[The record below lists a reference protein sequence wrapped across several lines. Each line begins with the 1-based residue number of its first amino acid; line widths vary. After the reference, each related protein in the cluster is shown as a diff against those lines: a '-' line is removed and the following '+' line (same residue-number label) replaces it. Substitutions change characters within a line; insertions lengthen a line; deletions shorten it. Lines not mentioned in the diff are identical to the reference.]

1 MITILE
7 QLKEQAH
14 FTQTEKRIADYILQ
28 HLDAIPAIYIEDLA
42 KATYSSH
49 SAIIR
54 LCKKLDVSGFREFK
68 IAISSIVHS
77 QLHVAGEVN
86 ANFPFDEKD
95 SSLIIAKKMADLTMD
110 TVQKTF
116 LQLDETT
123 LDQIVSQLASANR
136 VFLFARGDSQIRAR
150 GFQAK
155 LVKLNRFF
163 ILAEDYADPYWNAA
177 SLSSDDCALFISYSG
192 IVAQY
197 QPIIEHFHKEHVPAI
212 LLTGN
217 RHSELRPFAS
227 TTLVTSQEEY
237 GFEKISTFSSQ
248 IAFDYLL
255 NTIFSALYAKEY
267 QKNILNLKT
276 KQELFRHNLLSDES
290 LKIDD

>member
-1 MITILE
+1 MITTLE
-7 QLKEQAH
+7 KLKEQAS

-28 HLDAIPAIYIEDLA
+28 NLEEIPAIYIEDLA
-42 KATYSSH
+42 KITYTSH

-54 LCKKLDVSGFREFK
+54 LCKKLDFTGFREFK
-68 IAISSIVHS
+68 VAISSIVHS
-77 QLHVAGEVN
+77 QLHIAGEVN
-86 ANFPFDEKD
+86 ANFPFSEND
-95 SSLIIAKKMADLTMD
+95 SSIEIAKKMADLTIE
-110 TVQKTF
+110 TVQKTL
-116 LQLDETT
+116 LQLDEKI
-123 LDQIVSQLASANR
+123 LDEIVEQLAKSER

-177 SLSSDDCALFISYSG
+177 SLSPRDCALFISYSG

-197 QPIIEHFHKEHVPAI
+197 QPIIEHFHKEHVPAV

-217 RHSELRPFAS
+217 RQSELLPFAS
-227 TTLVTSQEEY
+227 TSLVTVQEEY

-248 IAFDYLL
+248 VAFDYLL
-255 NTIFSALYAKEY
+255 NTLFSTLYAKEY
-267 QKNILNLKT
+267 RQNLLNLQK
-276 KQELFRHNLLSDES
+276 KQELFKHGLLSDES
-290 LKIDD
+290 MKIQD